1 MYRPAWTKDVN
12 NIMYKSDGKQVPK
25 SNWANWEFKPTDDT
39 EYYVCA
45 KLRDG
50 TTTWKLKNSLSFY
63 YFFCEI

>member
-39 EYYVCA
+39 EYCVYA

-50 TTTWKLKNSLSFY
+50 KTTWKLISRYSTYKFI
-63 YFFCEI
+63 CEI